1 MGQLVN
7 SVLYLVECMMSR
19 HIPMTIYAIYLLDL
33 QIEIKM
39 RKRP

>member
-19 HIPMTIYAIYLLDL
+19 LPMTIYAIYLLDL
-33 QIEIKM
+33 QVGIKQ

>member
-7 SVLYLVECMMSR
+7 SILYLVECMMSR
-19 HIPMTIYAIYLLDL
+19 HIPMTIYVIYLLDL
-33 QIEIKM
+33 QVEIKQ